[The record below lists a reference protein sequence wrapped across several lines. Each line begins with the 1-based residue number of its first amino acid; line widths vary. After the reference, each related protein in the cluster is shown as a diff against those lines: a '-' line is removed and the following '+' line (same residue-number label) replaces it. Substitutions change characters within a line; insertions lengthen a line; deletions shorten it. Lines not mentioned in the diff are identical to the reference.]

1 MLSIAHAA
9 TGAFIATK
17 IHNPYISIPLI
28 LASHFLED
36 FIPHWDVGQG
46 LTKKLKSHQDAFLQE
61 LLIDFP
67 ASILLVFFI
76 FQFNQP
82 FSIYPWLGW
91 FFALLPD
98 FLEFPYLFLNWRFTP
113 IKELAIFHKFWHH
126 SIPGKVKGLI
136 PQIIVIVLIYIFR

>member
-17 IHNPYISIPLI
+17 VGNPYLSIPLI

-36 FIPHWDVGQG
+36 YIPHWDVGQG
-46 LTKKLKSHQDAFLQE
+46 LTKKIKSHKDAFLQE
-61 LLIDFP
+61 LLTDFP
-67 ASILLVFFI
+67 ASILLVFYF
-76 FQFNQP
+76 FQYGRP
-82 FSIYPWLGW
+82 FSVYPWLGW

-113 IKELAIFHKFWHH
+113 IKQLAAFHKFFHH
-126 SIPGKVKGLI
+126 SIPDKVRGLI
-136 PQIIVIVLIYIFR
+136 PQVLVIALIYIFR

>member
-17 IHNPYISIPLI
+17 IHNPYLSVPLI

-46 LTKKLKSHQDAFLQE
+46 LTKKIKSYKDAFIQE
-61 LLIDFP
+61 LLTDFP
-67 ASILLVFFI
+67 ASILIVFFF
-76 FQFNQP
+76 FQYGQP

-91 FFALLPD
+91 FIALLPD

-113 IKELAIFHKFWHH
+113 IKQFGIFHKFWHH
-126 SIPGKVKGLI
+126 SVPDKVRGLL
-136 PQIIVIVLIYIFR
+136 PQVLVLALIYIFK